1 MFLKS
6 CIVIGLSGFLLA
18 GCESLPRRDAS
29 FSAVQ
34 PADLRPPSQENGSI
48 YQADHD
54 MRLFEDQSAK
64 RIGDI
69 LTVILDES
77 TQAKKKS
84 DLDTKKTTA
93 VAVTAPNIAGLDP
106 SLLFGKDLSATL
118 ASESDFQGEGSANQS
133 NSLQGSISVTVVDI
147 YPNGNLKIRG
157 EKRLTLNDGSEYVR
171 LSGIVR
177 TVDIDA
183 KNTIKSSQ
191 IADATI
197 MYTGDGAVANSSK
210 VGWFA
215 GFFQHPLFPF

>member
-1 MFLKS
+1 MFFKMGVWLL
-6 CIVIGLSGFLLA
+6 VGFLLA
-18 GCESLPRRDAS
+18 GCETLPKRDPV

-34 PADLRPPSQENGSI
+34 PVDLRPPPQYNGAI
-48 YQADHD
+48 YQANHD

-64 RIGDI
+64 RVGDI
-69 LTVILDES
+69 LTVLLEED
-77 TQAKKKS
+77 TRAKKRA
-84 DLDTKKTTA
+84 DLDTKKKTA
-93 VAVTAPNIAGLDP
+93 ISVTAPNIAGFDP

-118 ASESDFQGEGSANQS
+118 ASESDFGGAGTANQS
-133 NSLQGSISVTVVDI
+133 NSLQGHISVTVVDV

-157 EKRLTLNDGSEYVR
+157 EKRLTLNDGSEYIR

-177 TVDIDA
+177 VVDIDA
-183 KNTIKSSQ
+183 DNTIQSRK

-197 MYTGDGAVANSSK
+197 MYTGDGSVANASK